1 MRFYLLL
8 LALLLGL
15 QLSAQKKELLKSVSL
30 DACECI
36 KKAGPDQDFETTLGL
51 CMLKAA
57 SPKADELEEALGLD
71 LSDLNNYER
80 LGELL
85 APSLMAHCPEF
96 MDYLMQAVE
105 SGEIDLDAD
114 NSEEAEEESP
124 SFGQWSDIAGRE
136 NIPAYGGPENKK
148 ILTEPIPNTSGVG
161 LKPLSVKGKI
171 TEVRN
176 GLINEVHLRTAQG
189 ETVIFYLESDVSGRE
204 RLIKGQEV
212 GITYKNVERFH
223 AALGQSQSVKVI
235 VGVGW

>member
-1 MRFYLLL
+1 M
-8 LALLLGL
+8 
-15 QLSAQKKELLKSVSL
+15 AQKKELLKSVSL

-36 KKAGPDQDFETTLGL
+36 KKAEPDQDFETTLGL

-85 APSLMAHCPEF
+85 APSLMMHCPEF
-96 MDYLMQAVE
+96 MDYLMKAVE
-105 SGEIDLDAD
+105 DGDIDL
-114 NSEEAEEESP
+114 NSDTVEAESTEEAP

-161 LKPLSVKGKI
+161 LKPLAFKGKI
-171 TEVRN
+171 TDVRS
-176 GLINEVHLRTAQG
+176 GMVNEIHLRNTKG
-189 ETVIFYLESDVSGRE
+189 ETAVFYLEMAVAGGE
-204 RLIKGQEV
+204 RLKKGQEV
-212 GITYKNVERFH
+212 SITYKNVERFH

-235 VGVGW
+235 VGVE